1 MGTLPEIISS
11 DIADDDS
18 YLEIRF
24 SEDMY
29 TNATAEGAVEPS
41 DFEIIFDQNTGAQ
54 RPV

>member
-11 DIADDDS
+11 EIAEDDS

-29 TNATAEGAVEPS
+29 TNATGEGCSEP
-41 DFEIIFDQNTGAQ
+41 I
-54 RPV
+54 